1 MDHAVVLAGGSGTRF
16 WPESRSC
23 RSKQFLDL
31 TGGGPMIRETL
42 DRLRPVVPPERLWI
56 VAGRKDAPHLSPGA
70 LGIPKGN
77 ILLEPEGRNTAPAV
91 ALAAAVIAKADP
103 DAVILATPADHA
115 IADVR
120 AFHAVIRKGLKLA
133 RETGRFVTLGIPP
146 THPSTGYGYIERGA
160 PFPGKVKGAFQVARF
175 AEKPDLATA
184 KRFLRSGR
192 FDWNS
197 GLFLFRTD
205 MFADSLSKHPA
216 GGGRSDPGGAAR
228 GKEGVR
234 AAAGGGVPPHA
245 VDLDRLR
252 HPGKGEGDPG
262 PSREHGVERPGD
274 LALPPRVPGRRGGNV
289 TFGDVIL
296 TDCRNTLVR
305 TDSGLVAVLGMED
318 TVVVRCGDAV
328 LVCPRSRS
336 EDVKGMV
343 GEVRKRFPA
352 LA

>member
-1 MDHAVVLAGGSGTRF
+1 MDHAVVLAGGSGLRF

-42 DRLRPVVPPERLWI
+42 DRLREIFPRERLWI
-56 VAGRKDAPHLSPGA
+56 VAGRKDSPHLSARA
-70 LGIPKGN
+70 LGVPREN
-77 ILLEPEGRNTAPAV
+77 ILLEPDGRNTAPAV
-91 ALAAAVIAKADP
+91 ALAAAVISAKDP
-103 DAVILATPADHA
+103 DAVILATPSDHA

-120 AFHAVIRKGLKLA
+120 AFQAVIRKGLRLA

-160 PFPGKVKGAFQVARF
+160 PFPGKVKGSFRVARF
-175 AEKPDLATA
+175 AEKPNLSTA
-184 KRFLRSGR
+184 KQFLCSGR

-197 GLFLFRTD
+197 GVFLFRNDT
-205 MFADSLSKHPA
+205 FAKSLGRFLPKVGEA
-216 GGGRSDPGGAAR
+216 VEKAVRGGRKGFEQR
-228 GKEGVR
+228 L
-234 AAAGGGVPPHA
+234 AAAYRKMPSISIDYGILEKEEGILVLPAKMGWN
-245 VDLDRLR
+245 DLGTWRSL
-252 HPGKGEGDPG
+252 HEYLG
-262 PSREHGVERPGD
+262 RE
-274 LALPPRVPGRRGGNV
+274 GGNV
-289 TFGDVIL
+289 TFGDVVL

-305 TDSGLVAVLGMED
+305 TDRGLVAALGMED
-318 TVVVRCGDAV
+318 TVIVRCGDAV

-336 EDVKGMV
+336 EDVKAMA